1 MSFLNRDSDDHH
13 HWMGEALREAAKA
26 AERGEVPVGCV
37 IVHADPAVREGR
49 VVGRGHNQMEML
61 RDATAHA
68 EMLALTQAA
77 EALGNWRLTG
87 CTVYCTIEPCT
98 MCCGAMVLG
107 RVARLVYGA
116 PDPKFGAVV
125 SIADVLNNPR
135 HNHKVQVIG
144 GVRADEAAEM
154 MRAFFQ
160 ARREKKEGS

>member
-1 MSFLNRDSDDHH
+1 MSLLKRDPEDHQ
-13 HWMGEALREAAKA
+13 HWMGEALGEAETA

-37 IVHADPAVREGR
+37 VVHEGR
-49 VVGRGHNQMEML
+49 IVGRGHNQTEML

-77 EALGNWRLTG
+77 EALGNWRLAG
-87 CTVYCTIEPCT
+87 CTVYCTVEPCT
-98 MCCGAMVLG
+98 MCCGAMVLS

-125 SIADVLNNPR
+125 SIADVLGNPR

-144 GVRADEAAEM
+144 GVRADEAA
-154 MRAFFQ
+154 ALLQSFFQ
-160 ARREKKEGS
+160 AVRNKPES

>member
-1 MSFLNRDSDDHH
+1 MSLSAPHPDDHH
-13 HWMGEALREAAKA
+13 HWRGEALREAAKA

-37 IVHADPAVREGR
+37 IVHEGR
-49 VVGRGHNQMEML
+49 VVGRGHNQTKML

-98 MCCGAMVLG
+98 MCCGAMVLS
-107 RVARLVYGA
+107 RVTRLVYGA

-144 GVRADEAAEM
+144 GVRADEAGEIM
-154 MRAFFQ
+154 KAFFQ
-160 ARREKKEGS
+160 ARRGRKEKEG

>member
-1 MSFLNRDSDDHH
+1 MNLLNRDPDDHQ

-26 AERGEVPVGCV
+26 VERDEVPVGCV
-37 IVHADPAVREGR
+37 IVHEGR
-49 VVGRGHNQMEML
+49 VVGRGHNQTEML

-87 CTVYCTIEPCT
+87 CTLYCTLEPCT
-98 MCCGAMVLG
+98 MCCGAMILS
-107 RVARLVYGA
+107 RVSRLVYGA
-116 PDPKFGAVV
+116 ADPKFGAVV

-135 HNHKVQVIG
+135 LNHKVQVIG

-154 MRAFFQ
+154 MKAFFQ
-160 ARREKKEGS
+160 ARRNKKEGN